1 MRAAGPTGVGAPPR
15 PGRPRREETDRSIRE
30 AALRLLREGGPAA
43 VTVEAVAAESGVA
56 KTTIYRRFA
65 DRDALLR
72 AALTAAIGRPGDP
85 SGNAP
90 RERIRW
96 ALDQMWHQMAE
107 VLGRG
112 GLAAILGNSDPRFTE
127 LFRSVLTPY
136 NDALADLI
144 RADVAAGVLRP
155 DLDADTM
162 VSVLTGA
169 YLGELVRRGRVDQG
183 FSDRC
188 LDLMWVAMT
197 GGGERLER

>member
-1 MRAAGPTGVGAPPR
+1 V
-15 PGRPRREETDRSIRE
+15 
-30 AALRLLREGGPAA
+30 

-56 KTTIYRRFA
+56 KTTIYRRHP
-65 DRDALLR
+65 DREALLR
-72 AALTAAIGRPGDP
+72 AALTAAIGEPGDP
-85 SGNAP
+85 PGP
-90 RERIRW
+90 RRGR
-96 ALDQMWHQMAE
+96 DSMGVGGRMWHQMAQ

-144 RADVAAGVLRP
+144 RSDVAAGVLRP
-155 DLDADTM
+155 DLDADAM
-162 VSVLTGA
+162 VSVLIGA
-169 YLGELVRRGRVDQG
+169 YLGELVRRGELDEG

-197 GGGERLER
+197 GGGHRSG

>member
-1 MRAAGPTGVGAPPR
+1 MRAVGQTGDSATHR

-30 AALRLLREGGPAA
+30 AALRLLREGGPAV

-56 KTTIYRRFA
+56 KTTIYRRHP
-65 DRDALLR
+65 DREALLR
-72 AALTAAIGRPGDP
+72 AALTAAIGQPGEP
-85 SGNAP
+85 PGATP

-96 ALDQMWHQMAE
+96 ALGQMWHQMAE

-144 RADVAAGVLRP
+144 RSDVAAGVLRP
-155 DLDADTM
+155 DLDADAM
-162 VSVLTGA
+162 VSVLIGA
-169 YLGELVRRGRVDQG
+169 YLGELVRRGDVDEG

-188 LDLMWVAMT
+188 LELMWMAMT
-197 GGGERLER
+197 GGDRRSG